1 MSKPTLGQLLG
12 DPGHT
17 PKSAAEDA
25 AEFAKIAARMPER
38 IQSTHELRQILAA
51 EQSADALEGIR
62 QDLTALLNVLGQI
75 STTLGHIAQ
84 KLK

>member
-25 AEFAKIAARMPER
+25 RVRKDCRTDARENPG
-38 IQSTHELRQILAA
+38 
-51 EQSADALEGIR
+51 DP
-62 QDLTALLNVLGQI
+62 
-75 STTLGHIAQ
+75 
-84 KLK
+84 